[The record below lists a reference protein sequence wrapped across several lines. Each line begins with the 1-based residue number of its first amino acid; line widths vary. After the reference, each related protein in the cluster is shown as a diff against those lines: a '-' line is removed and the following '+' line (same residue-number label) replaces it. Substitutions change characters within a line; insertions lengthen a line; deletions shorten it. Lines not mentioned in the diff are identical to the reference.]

1 MGSRLKVMRLLLQ
14 DGSLDG
20 LLTVEDSVWNNGTL
34 LSCPRENIG
43 KLLEQEEVNRYGI
56 YLLLSDKKV
65 YVGQSTLLKKRIE
78 NHILGKD
85 WWERAIILTMRDDSL
100 NKSDIDYLESV
111 LIDKSFECNTLDT
124 DNKKEGNKQ
133 KVDKFRKAELD
144 EYLDEALF
152 ILELI
157 GVNVFSKNNKK
168 NNLVKTV
175 PTNPESKIEMRSKS
189 ETLKFI
195 KDNNFDFGDAYVSYA
210 KKQDKRDLYWNNAS
224 SKETKNDWYLVL
236 NNQIDHEIIVLY
248 LPKGSFETS
257 LTPQTGKITIRKD
270 RQNYLDINIDSN
282 TLIEKRSKIN
292 FSRFIVKKIN
302 Y

>member
-1 MGSRLKVMRLLLQ
+1 MKLLLQ

-34 LSCPRENIG
+34 LSCPRENID

-100 NKSDIDYLESV
+100 NKSDIDYLESI
-111 LIDKSFECNTLDT
+111 LIDKSFECNTLDS
-124 DNKKEGNKQ
+124 DNKKEGNRR

-157 GVNVFSKNNKK
+157 GVGVFSKSNKK
-168 NNLVKTV
+168 KELVKTV
-175 PTNPESKIEMRSKS
+175 PINTKSNIEIRSKS
-189 ETLKFI
+189 EILSFV
-195 KDNNFDFGDAYVSYA
+195 KDNGFNFNNCYISYA
-210 KKQDKRDLYWNNAS
+210 KRQEKRELYWNNAS
-224 SKETKNDWYLVL
+224 TNETKNSWFLVL
-236 NNQIDHEIIVLY
+236 NNQFDHEIIILY
-248 LPKGSFETS
+248 FPKGSFETS
-257 LTPQTGKITIRKD
+257 LEPQKGKITIRKD
-270 RQNYLDINIDSN
+270 RPIYLDIYVDSN
-282 TLIEKRSKIN
+282 SLVEKRSKID
-292 FSRFIVKKIN
+292 FSKFVVKRIN